1 MQSLLLLAHVEELL
15 GSAGSAL
22 QSAER
27 ALTLSKRCL
36 VARSG
41 LLLVTRMCGLVAPT
55 RPSGGR
61 YIITQQQSLYTQSC
75 IKSERIFN

>member
-1 MQSLLLLAHVEELL
+1 VQSLLLLAHVEELL
-15 GSAGSAL
+15 GSANAL

-41 LLLVTRMCGLVAPT
+41 LVGYSNEHSSEVSQVALA
-55 RPSGGR
+55 GYIFV
-61 YIITQQQSLYTQSC
+61 YIIT
-75 IKSERIFN
+75 

>member
-15 GSAGSAL
+15 GSANAL

-41 LLLVTRMCGLVAPT
+41 LVGYSNEHSSEEVSQVALA
-55 RPSGGR
+55 GYIFV
-61 YIITQQQSLYTQSC
+61 YIIT
-75 IKSERIFN
+75 